1 MLLKVCFG
9 PGTPWGWLSLRL
21 RQGCW
26 LFLMWRLVGD
36 DVVEVVLKDLWE
48 LVERKVEADF
58 VDDWIKSKGWVSC
71 Q

>member
-1 MLLKVCFG
+1 MFLLWC
-9 PGTPWGWLSLRL
+9 
-21 RQGCW
+21 
-26 LFLMWRLVGD
+26 LVGD